1 MGMYTMF
8 RLHIPRLFPFAK
20 SKGTFREY
28 DILKTMSGTVRD
40 KNYYVV
46 ATTDTVIFT

>member
-1 MGMYTMF
+1 MYMMF

-28 DILKTMSGTVRD
+28 DILKTRSGTVRD
-40 KNYYVV
+40 KNYYLC
-46 ATTDTVIFT
+46 

>member
-1 MGMYTMF
+1 MYMMF

-28 DILKTMSGTVRD
+28 DILEKRGVGTVRD
-40 KNYYVV
+40 KNYYLC
-46 ATTDTVIFT
+46 